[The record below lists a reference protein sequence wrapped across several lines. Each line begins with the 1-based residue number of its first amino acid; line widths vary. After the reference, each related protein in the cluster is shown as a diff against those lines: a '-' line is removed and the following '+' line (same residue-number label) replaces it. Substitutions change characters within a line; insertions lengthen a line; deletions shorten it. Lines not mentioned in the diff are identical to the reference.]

1 MTILSAIGKNLLS
14 LQLCLG
20 CHMALAATDEFQ
32 PAEPPPPDFST
43 NYYVD
48 SRGCGFVRAGL
59 DGVTYWV
66 PRVTKDRKLVCNRAG
81 ADLEDAAQSVI
92 AAPDAASAKT
102 PFQGIPLPASPV
114 RTEKNANLN
123 AKLGSDLGAKSAPVV
138 GPENMPLGYATAWQ
152 TQTTK
157 RTVLPNTA
165 LANTAQANNE
175 PCGPESLSA
184 WSSLRSRFVQ
194 VATFSV
200 RANAD
205 RTVALLKTM
214 GMPTVIKQNKIN
226 GKVYCAV
233 LSGPFDQKTD
243 LNAALKTAQKA
254 GFKDAFA
261 RR

>member
-43 NYYVD
+43 NYYID
-48 SRGCGFVRAGL
+48 SRGCGFARAGL
-59 DGVTYWV
+59 DGVTYWM
-66 PRVTKDRKLVCNRAG
+66 PRVTKDRKLVCDRAG
-81 ADLEDAAQSVI
+81 ADLEDAAQSVMLK
-92 AAPDAASAKT
+92 PDAVSPKT

-114 RTEKNANLN
+114 RTEKNVNLN
-123 AKLGSDLGAKSAPVV
+123 AKPGSDLGAKSGSVA
-138 GPENMPLGYATAWQ
+138 GPENMPLDYATAWQ

-157 RTVLPNTA
+157 RTALVNTA
-165 LANTAQANNE
+165 PANNE
-175 PCGPESLSA
+175 PCGPEALSA
-184 WSSLRSRFVQ
+184 GSSLRSRFVQ
-194 VATFSV
+194 VAIFSV

-205 RTVALLKTM
+205 RTVARLKTM

>member
-1 MTILSAIGKNLLS
+1 MK
-14 LQLCLG
+14 
-20 CHMALAATDEFQ
+20 
-32 PAEPPPPDFST
+32 
-43 NYYVD
+43 
-48 SRGCGFVRAGL
+48 
-59 DGVTYWV
+59 
-66 PRVTKDRKLVCNRAG
+66 
-81 ADLEDAAQSVI
+81 
-92 AAPDAASAKT
+92 
-102 PFQGIPLPASPV
+102 
-114 RTEKNANLN
+114 KNANLN
-123 AKLGSDLGAKSAPVV
+123 AKLERKPGPVA
-138 GPENMPLGYATAWQ
+138 GPENMPLDYATAWQ

-157 RTVLPNTA
+157 RTA
-165 LANTAQANNE
+165 LANNE
-175 PCGPESLSA
+175 PCGPEVLSA
-184 WSSLRSRFVQ
+184 GMSLRSRFVQ

-205 RTVALLKTM
+205 RTVARLKTM

>member
-20 CHMALAATDEFQ
+20 CHMALAATDEFL

-81 ADLEDAAQSVI
+81 TDLEDAAQSVI

-123 AKLGSDLGAKSAPVV
+123 AKLGSDLGAKSGPVA
-138 GPENMPLGYATAWQ
+138 GPENMPLDYATAWQ

-157 RTVLPNTA
+157 RTA
-165 LANTAQANNE
+165 LANNE

-200 RANAD
+200 RTNAD

-214 GMPTVIKQNKIN
+214 GMPTFIKQNKIN

-243 LNAALKTAQKA
+243 LNTALKTAQKA

>member
-20 CHMALAATDEFQ
+20 CHMALAATDEFL

-59 DGVTYWV
+59 DGVTHWV

-81 ADLEDAAQSVI
+81 TDLEDAAQSVI
-92 AAPDAASAKT
+92 AAPDVASAKT
-102 PFQGIPLPASPV
+102 PFQGIPLPASPS

-123 AKLGSDLGAKSAPVV
+123 AKLGTKSGPVA
-138 GPENMPLGYATAWQ
+138 GPENMPLDYATAWQ

-157 RTVLPNTA
+157 RTA
-165 LANTAQANNE
+165 LANNE
-175 PCGPESLSA
+175 PCGPKALSA
-184 WSSLRSRFVQ
+184 WSSFRSRFVQ
-194 VATFSV
+194 VATFSF

-205 RTVALLKTM
+205 RTVARLKTM
-214 GMPTVIKQNKIN
+214 GMPTVIKQNKMN